1 MAIVNNYQT
10 LINYLDKSILKSPYT
25 MIYQAVNPKSGKLI
39 TPSAFAIEIEI
50 CAIFNAE

>member
-1 MAIVNNYQT
+1 MAIANNYQT
-10 LINYLDKSILKSPYT
+10 LINYLDKSISKSPYT

-39 TPSAFAIEIEI
+39 TPSAFAIEI

>member
-1 MAIVNNYQT
+1 MAITNKNQT
-10 LINYLDKSILKSPYT
+10 QINYLDKSILKSPY